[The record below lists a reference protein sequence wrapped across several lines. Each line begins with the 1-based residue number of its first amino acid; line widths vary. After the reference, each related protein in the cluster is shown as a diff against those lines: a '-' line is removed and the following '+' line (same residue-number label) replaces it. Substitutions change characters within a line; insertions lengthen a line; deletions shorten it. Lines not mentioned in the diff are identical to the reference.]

1 MDRSCIVFI
10 IFVAI
15 ILLSA
20 SYKWVLGDREGFGTY
35 NSNFKRYCDNCSE
48 RSNSYDCGDCINCGI
63 CTSSTG
69 VNTCKNGDSRG
80 PFDTNNCA
88 FWNYSDVDV
97 YYPETHRFP
106 EVPSGSLY
114 PYSKTF
120 QMRSCKS
127 SEKEV

>member
-20 SYKWVLGDREGFGTY
+20 SYKWVVGGREGFGTY
-35 NSNFKRYCDNCSE
+35 NSNFKRYCENCSDRNIYE
-48 RSNSYDCGDCINCGI
+48 CGDCLNCGI
-63 CTSSTG
+63 CSSLTG
-69 VNTCKNGDSRG
+69 QKRCVPADSRG
-80 PFDTNNCA
+80 PFYDNKCA
-88 FWNYSDVDV
+88 FFDFETPDIYF
-97 YYPETHRFP
+97 PQTHRFP
-106 EVPSGSLY
+106 EVQTGSLY

-127 SEKEV
+127 SEKET